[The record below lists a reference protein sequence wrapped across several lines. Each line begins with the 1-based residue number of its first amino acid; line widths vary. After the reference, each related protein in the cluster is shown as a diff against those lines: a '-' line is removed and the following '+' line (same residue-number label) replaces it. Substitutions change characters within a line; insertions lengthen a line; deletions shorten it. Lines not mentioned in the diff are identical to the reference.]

1 MSGRSCPDLG
11 HLIVSFFEEYLPTQR
26 GMSVHTLRSY
36 RDAVI
41 LWLQFT
47 AKDSGKRL
55 EALRIGDLTV
65 ECIERFLTHL
75 EVERGNGVATRNAR
89 LAALHTFVR
98 HLGAR
103 HPEHLAVMQGILNIP
118 FKRGAPQVPIEYPES
133 SDIQSLMSHID
144 RRTPTGQR
152 DYALFALM
160 FNTGARVQEV
170 LNLRVGDLRLEPPEQ
185 VRLVGKGEKIRLC
198 PLWPRTARVLRD
210 LIDAQVP
217 QTTDRATA
225 LVFRNRNGGPL
236 TRFGV
241 RYLLRKHLPD
251 YRSVTQGRRIH
262 PHALRHATAVHL
274 LKSGVEF
281 ATISQLL
288 GHASLTTTMRYARAD
303 LDLKRQALA
312 QVFPDAIGL
321 PAAGRVRWHGAELTR
336 WLRRF

>member
-1 MSGRSCPDLG
+1 MSSRSCPDLG
-11 HLIVSFFEEYLPTQR
+11 RIIASFFEQYLPAQR

-36 RDAVI
+36 RDALI
-41 LWLQFT
+41 LWLQFST
-47 AKDSGKRL
+47 KDCGKRL
-55 EALRIGDLTV
+55 EALRIADLTV
-65 ECIERFLTHL
+65 ERIERFLTYL
-75 EVERGNGVATRNAR
+75 EVERGNGIATRNAR

-98 HLGAR
+98 HLGAK
-103 HPEHLAVMQGILNIP
+103 HPEHLAVIQGILNIP
-118 FKRGAPQVPIEYPES
+118 FKRGAPQVPIEYPEGG
-133 SDIQSLMSHID
+133 DIQSLMSHID

-198 PLWPRTARVLRD
+198 PLWPRTARLLRD
-210 LIDAQVP
+210 LTTDQVP
-217 QTTDRATA
+217 QTPDRAAA

-241 RYLLRKHLPD
+241 RYLLRKHLPN
-251 YRSVTQGRRIH
+251 YRSATQGRRIH

-303 LDLKRQALA
+303 LDLKRQALS

-321 PAAGRVRWHGAELTR
+321 PTAGRVRWHGAELTR
-336 WLRRF
+336 WLRRL

>member
-1 MSGRSCPDLG
+1 MSRQSGADLG
-11 HLIVSFFEEYLPTQR
+11 RLIMSYFETYLPTQR

-36 RDAVI
+36 RDAII
-41 LWLQFT
+41 LWLQFA

-55 EALRIGDLTV
+55 EALSIADLSV
-65 ECIERFLTHL
+65 ERIERFLTHL
-75 EVERGNGVATRNAR
+75 EVERGNGIATRNAR

-98 HLGAR
+98 HLGAK
-103 HPEHLAVMQGILNIP
+103 HPEHLAVMQAILNIP
-118 FKRGAPQVPIEYPES
+118 FKRGAPQVPIEYPDS
-133 SDIQSLMSHID
+133 GDIKNLMNHID
-144 RRTPTGQR
+144 RRTPAGQR

-170 LNLRVGDLRLEPPEQ
+170 LSLRVGDLRLEPPEQ

-198 PLWPRTARVLRD
+198 PLWPRTARLLRD
-210 LIDAQVP
+210 LIETQVP
-217 QTTDRATA
+217 LSPDRTTA
-225 LVFRNRNGGPL
+225 LVFRNRSGRPL

-251 YRSVTQGRRIH
+251 YRSATQGRRIH
-262 PHALRHATAVHL
+262 PHAIRHATAVHL

-303 LDLKRQALA
+303 LDLKRQALS
-312 QVFPDAIGL
+312 QVFPDSLGL

-336 WLRRF
+336 WLRRL

>member
-1 MSGRSCPDLG
+1 MSSRSNPDLG
-11 HLIVSFFEEYLPTQR
+11 RLIVSFFETYLPTQR

-41 LWLQFT
+41 LWLQF
-47 AKDSGKRL
+47 AANDSGKRL
-55 EALRIGDLTV
+55 EALDIGDLTV
-65 ECIERFLTHL
+65 ERIERFLTHL
-75 EVERGNGVATRNAR
+75 EVERGNGIATRNAR
-89 LAALHTFVR
+89 LAAMHTFVR

-103 HPEHLAVMQGILNIP
+103 HPEHLALVQGILNIP

-133 SDIQSLMSHID
+133 GDIQSLMGHID
-144 RRTPTGQR
+144 RRTPAGQR

-198 PLWPRTARVLRD
+198 PLWPRTARLLRD
-210 LIDAQVP
+210 LINAQLP
-217 QTTDRATA
+217 HAADRATS
-225 LVFRNRNGGPL
+225 LVFRNRNGAPL

-251 YRSVTQGRRIH
+251 YRSATQGRRIH

-303 LDLKRQALA
+303 LDLKRQALS
-312 QVFPDAIGL
+312 QVFPDSLGL
-321 PAAGRVRWHGAELTR
+321 PTAGRVRWHGAELAR
-336 WLRRF
+336 WLRRL